1 MKPWCLVVNH
11 ESTINWIIDNLWQG
25 NIQLNEDQL
34 QTLDNIS
41 QGQLPV
47 ENGCLVVTK
56 QNVDAVYHVL
66 ASYLSKMEVS

>member
-1 MKPWCLVVNH
+1 MNH

-25 NIQLNEDQL
+25 DIQLNEEQVQELND
-34 QTLDNIS
+34 IS
-41 QGQLPV
+41 QGQLPI

-56 QNVDAVYHVL
+56 KNVDAIYHVL

>member
-1 MKPWCLVVNH
+1 MNH
-11 ESTINWIIDNLWQG
+11 EPLINWIIDNLWQG
-25 NIQLNEDQL
+25 DIQLNEDQAQAL
-34 QTLDNIS
+34 NTIS

>member
-1 MKPWCLVVNH
+1 MNH
-11 ESTINWIIDNLWQG
+11 EPLINWIIDNLWQG
-25 NIQLNEDQL
+25 NIQLNEDQV

-56 QNVDAVYHVL
+56 QNADAVYHVL